1 MGSSLTNSTGSTS
14 TLKSAPGASAPAPAS
29 PTKADPVKVRE
40 NDVYEVWQ
48 RGNKEYIRY
57 KPSHLRTIPPDFDE
71 NKLMRTRQEAEGLI
85 ESYAKMYPMV
95 DDKGEA
101 IKYRPIGRVLTKRAF
116 LFLDHKFPELR
127 RMAPGL
133 MCAHAAVNGC
143 HDYYYQHDTLPPSSV
158 PCVLLDD
165 LAQLNDPDGCNHQQD
180 QETGHCTDE
189 CPVKGVR
196 RVQTSFKEWEKYRQ
210 WLLDDMWAGKSPPSN
225 NRILRPVYETG
236 ETSTQLAGTY
246 DYTRSL
252 VHAITELGYH
262 VMKEPDTHVRQ
273 LFITNCNILTAM
285 TRGLDTL
292 LRTWL
297 RNEDSKDMYAKY
309 LYVSRSW
316 TYPSLQGGV
325 AMTPLDPIRRKALDA
340 HIKTHKVTDS
350 KNNLGDITKLAHCV
364 CREDRKDSAGTKN
377 NSTGTKNKPK
387 TPKRSTRPTTTRK
400 RGRASPVNDPHDSDS
415 DPEYVDS
422 E

>member
-1 MGSSLTNSTGSTS
+1 M
-14 TLKSAPGASAPAPAS
+14 
-29 PTKADPVKVRE
+29 
-40 NDVYEVWQ
+40 YEVWQ

-57 KPSHLRTIPPDFDE
+57 KPSQLRTIPPDFDE
-71 NKLMRTRQEAEGLI
+71 NKLMRTRQEAEGLV

-101 IKYRPIGRVLTKRAF
+101 IKCRPIGRVLTKRAF
-116 LFLDHKFPELR
+116 LFLDHEYPELR
-127 RMAPGL
+127 RMVPGL

-143 HDYYYQHDTLPPSSV
+143 HDYYYQHDALPTQSIPSV
-158 PCVLLDD
+158 FFEYHTR
-165 LAQLNDPDGCNHQQD
+165 ANKPDGCNHHQN

-189 CPVKGVR
+189 CPVAGVR
-196 RVQTSFKEWEKYRQ
+196 RVEMAYKEWEKSRQ
-210 WLLDDMWAGKSPPSN
+210 WNLEDMWAAKSPPSN

-236 ETSTQLAGTY
+236 GTSTQLAGPY

-252 VHAITELGYH
+252 VQAITELGYH

-273 LFITNCNILTAM
+273 LFITNCNILVAV

-316 TYPSLQGGV
+316 AYPSLKGGV
-325 AMTPLDPIRRKALDA
+325 ALTPLDPIRRQTLDA
-340 HIKTHKVTDS
+340 HIKTHNVTDS
-350 KNNLGDITKLAHCV
+350 TNNLGDTTKLAHCV
-364 CREDRKDSAGTKN
+364 CRVDRKDSTGTKN

-387 TPKRSTRPTTTRK
+387 TTKRSTRQASTRK
-400 RGRASPVNDPHDSDS
+400 RGRASPIDPQDGDSDA
-415 DPEYVDS
+415 DYVDS

>member
-1 MGSSLTNSTGSTS
+1 VGSSLTNSTGSTS
-14 TLKSAPGASAPAPAS
+14 TLKSAPGAPAS
-29 PTKADPVKVRE
+29 AHASPKKVDPVKVRE
-40 NDVYEVWQ
+40 NDMYEVWQ

-57 KPSHLRTIPPDFDE
+57 KPSQLRPIPSDFDE
-71 NKLMRTRQEAEGLI
+71 NRLVRTPQEAEGLI
-85 ESYAKMYPMV
+85 ESYAKMYPLV

-101 IKYRPIGRVLTKRAF
+101 IKQRPIGRILTKRAF
-116 LFLDHKFPELR
+116 LFLDHEYPELS
-127 RMAPGL
+127 RMVPGL

-143 HDYYYQHDTLPPSSV
+143 HDYYYQHDTLPPSDV

-165 LAQLNDPDGCNHQQD
+165 LAQLNDPDGCDHQQD

-196 RVQTSFKEWEKYRQ
+196 RVHTSFKEWEKTKQ

-236 ETSTQLAGTY
+236 GASTQLAGTY

-262 VMKEPDTHVRQ
+262 VMKEPNTHMRQ
-273 LFITNCNILTAM
+273 LLITNCNILVAM

-309 LYVSRSW
+309 MYVSRSW

-325 AMTPLDPIRRKALDA
+325 ALTPLDPIRRQTLDA

-350 KNNLGDITKLAHCV
+350 KNNLGDHTKLAHCV
-364 CREDRKDSAGTKN
+364 CRVDRKDSAGTKN
-377 NSTGTKNKPK
+377 DSTGTKNKPK
-387 TPKRSTRPTTTRK
+387 TPKRPARQSARK
-400 RGRASPVNDPHDSDS
+400 RVRASPNSPQNGDSDA
-415 DPEYVDS
+415 EYVDS